1 MKMNLK
7 KLSAMAL
14 LVTSFAAMP
23 LAVTASGIPVVD
35 GAAAAQRAQNFF
47 QQMMEMAKQLAQ
59 MKQQYEQQVQQY
71 KAMTGSRNMGNLFEG
86 YAQRPNSRP
95 SGARFIKAQKI
106 STISL

>member
-1 MKMNLK
+1 MKLNLK

-14 LVTSFAAMP
+14 LVTSLAAMP

-35 GAAAAQRAQNFF
+35 GAAAAQRAQNFL

-59 MKQQYEQQVQQY
+59 MTK
-71 KAMTGSRNMGNLFEG
+71 F
-86 YAQRPNSRP
+86 RP

>member
-1 MKMNLK
+1 MMKMNLK

-71 KAMTGSRNMGNLFEG
+71 KAMTGSRNMGNLLKDTLK
-86 YAQRPNSRP
+86 RPNSVRVE
-95 SGARFIKAQKI
+95 RD
-106 STISL
+106 L